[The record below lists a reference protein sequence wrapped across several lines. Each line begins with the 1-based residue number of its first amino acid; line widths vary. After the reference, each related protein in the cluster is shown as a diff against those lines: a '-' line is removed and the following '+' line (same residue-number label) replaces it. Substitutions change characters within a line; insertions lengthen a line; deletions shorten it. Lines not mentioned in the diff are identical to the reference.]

1 MHAPLGSSPKRNLTF
16 RQQGN
21 VVCLETFLPPL
32 PVQVKVIGGY
42 TMTSNNEARFIEN
55 QSSKDQNNQDQG
67 SKYHGGGGQ
76 GDKRAKLARY
86 LAEFA
91 KLGTKIPLQ
100 SDDEREKLDLCLA
113 ELADLGFKIEIQ
125 AERFQ

>member
-16 RQQGN
+16 KQQDN
-21 VVCLETFLPPL
+21 VVRLETFLPPL
-32 PVQVKVIGGY
+32 PVQIKVIGGY
-42 TMTSNNEARFIEN
+42 TMTSNNEARFIE
-55 QSSKDQNNQDQG
+55 DQNNQDQG
-67 SKYHGGGGQ
+67 SKDHHGGGGGQ
-76 GDKRAKLARY
+76 GGDKRAKLARY

-100 SDDEREKLDLCLA
+100 RDDEREKLDLCLA
-113 ELADLGFKIEIQ
+113 ELADLGIKIEIQ